1 MINAFK
7 VVRFQ
12 TSFLPLSSS
21 FPSSS
26 ASSIN
31 SSCRR
36 TISYS
41 SARFQQANTDSID
54 PDNSS
59 SSNMEQQQQPHKVPQ
74 VDDPNEKITGD
85 VMSHSFGEGYSTR
98 SDEEGFGGIY
108 GDNQAFP
115 DKDVVHEN
123 HPSHAAYDKTQ
134 GSEVSEKEKAR
145 NQANVQ

>member
-12 TSFLPLSSS
+12 TSLIPLSSS

-41 SARFQQANTDSID
+41 SSRFQQANTESID

-59 SSNMEQQQQPHKVPQ
+59 SNMEQQQLPHKVPQ
-74 VDDPNEKITGD
+74 VDNPNEKITGD

>member
-26 ASSIN
+26 IN

-36 TISYS
+36 TISCS
-41 SARFQQANTDSID
+41 SVRFEQANTESIQ

-59 SSNMEQQQQPHKVPQ
+59 SSNMEQQQQPHKVAQ
-74 VDDPNEKITGD
+74 VDDKPNEKITGD

-108 GDNQAFP
+108 SGNQAFP
-115 DKDVVHEN
+115 DKEDVVHEN
-123 HPSHAAYDKTQ
+123 HPNHPAYDKTQ
-134 GSEVSEKEKAR
+134 GSEVSEVEKGR
-145 NQANVQ
+145 NQETLQ

>member
-1 MINAFK
+1 MITAFK
-7 VVRFQ
+7 VLRFQ

-21 FPSSS
+21 YPS
-26 ASSIN
+26 AIN

-41 SARFQQANTDSID
+41 SVRFQQANTESIGR
-54 PDNSS
+54 DNSSS

-74 VDDPNEKITGD
+74 DYNPNEKITGD

-115 DKDVVHEN
+115 DKDVIHEN
-123 HPSHAAYDKTQ
+123 HPSHAGYDKTQ

-145 NQANVQ
+145 NQVTVQ